1 MHSHQNTQQVPH
13 FIRDV
18 LQQLLAVGYAYY
30 LALVILANNQGAVL
44 GIGKATEPFEV
55 LIPPRLLPCNVL
67 ILGADRGL
75 INEDRLKRK
84 GAKVNRYAR

>member
-13 FIRDV
+13 FIRDA

-30 LALVILANNQGAVL
+30 LALVILATNQGAVL
-44 GIGKATEPFEV
+44 GIGEATEPLEV

-67 ILGADRGL
+67 IFGADRGL